1 MNYREEVQ
9 FWLDALRK
17 GTQQH
22 RAALG
27 YVDEYTK
34 EGGLTLK
41 DIGTTK
47 AELEKCRV
55 LGCKVNAQFWLDA
68 LRKGTQQHRAALG
81 YVDEYTKEGGLT
93 LKDIGT
99 TKAEL
104 SSFKQVA

>member
-1 MNYREEVQ
+1 MNYREE
-9 FWLDALRK
+9 
-17 GTQQH
+17 
-22 RAALG
+22 
-27 YVDEYTK
+27 
-34 EGGLTLK
+34 
-41 DIGTTK
+41 
-47 AELEKCRV
+47 
-55 LGCKVNAQFWLDA
+55 AQFWLDA